1 MNHSIY
7 VTSEPAVEPLT
18 TSEVKTAARI
28 DYDAED
34 TIVASWIKSGRALAE
49 SVVNMAFITQTL
61 RLAFDG
67 WPAAPFYLPRPPLQS
82 VTSFKYYGTDN
93 TEYSLTSGTDFY
105 SEIYKKP
112 GRIDLVYGTTWPTTT
127 LREMDSVVITYVAG
141 FGAAA
146 TAVPEWAKD
155 AIILYCTYRHENRAG
170 EIDKIPEAFFNILRP
185 HRIRHMEL
193 DAR

>member
-7 VTSEPAVEPLT
+7 VSSGPAVEPVT

-34 TIVASWIKSGRALAE
+34 TLVASWIKSGRALAE
-49 SVVNMAFITQTL
+49 TITNMAFVTQTI

-67 WPAAPFYLPRPPLQS
+67 WPVAPFYLPRPPLQS
-82 VTSFKYYGTDN
+82 VTSFKYYDTDD
-93 TEYSLTSGTDFY
+93 TEYELTSGTDFY
-105 SEIYKKP
+105 SEIYKMP
-112 GRIDLVYGTTWPTTT
+112 GRITLEYGKTWPTAT
-127 LREMDSVVITYVAG
+127 LREMDSVVIVYKAG
-141 FGAAA
+141 FGDAASD
-146 TAVPEWAKD
+146 VPEWVKD
-155 AIILYCTYRHENRAG
+155 AIILYCTYRNENRAG
-170 EIDKIPEAFFNILRP
+170 EIGEIPKAFYNILRP